1 MKTRLFVPPQWVDY
15 TWLCLLAAC
24 LLTAC
29 FTPTP
34 NLLRPNG
41 IALAPDGSL
50 YVMDRGNYRVV
61 HLAADGR
68 LLDAFGQLGT
78 GPTDIY
84 AGWDIAL
91 DSAGNIYI
99 CHTALREDGSGA
111 AYDEVKVF
119 TPAGRLARELNRQD
133 YQYDD
138 GVPRNTPYD
147 VTIDRQDRIYIAN
160 FGSTTLHVFNAHGE
174 ALGQFFGDYGSEDGQ
189 FQGLMA
195 VAIDDQRDLIYIT
208 DQVNSR
214 IQQFRRSVTVAGKLT
229 LTPVL
234 TFGEYGREPGQ
245 LAYPQYLAIDES
257 SGRVYVSDMANQRIQ
272 VFTDQGEYVT
282 QFSPLSSS
290 AVKTWQVMGLALG
303 QDGAVYAVDA
313 FNNVIWI
320 FEPDGRLRGRIE
332 VAP

>member
-1 MKTRLFVPPQWVDY
+1 MKTRLFVSPQWAGY
-15 TWLCLLAAC
+15 ALLCLLTVG

-29 FTPTP
+29 FAPP
-34 NLLRPNG
+34 PKLLRPNG
-41 IALAPDGSL
+41 IAIAPDGSL

-61 HLAADGR
+61 HLATNGR
-68 LLDAFGQLGT
+68 LLDAFGQLGI
-78 GPTDIY
+78 GPNDIY

-99 CHTALREDGSGA
+99 CHAALREDGNGT
-111 AYDEVKVF
+111 AYDGVKVF
-119 TPAGRLARELNRQD
+119 TPTGRLVRELNRQD

-147 VTIDRQDRIYIAN
+147 VAIDQQDRIYIAN
-160 FGSTTLHVFNAHGE
+160 FGSTTLQVFDAQGQS
-174 ALGQFFGDYGSEDGQ
+174 LGRFFGEQGSADGQ

-195 VAIDDQRDLIYIT
+195 VAIDNRRNLVYIT

-214 IQQFRRSVTVAGKLT
+214 IQQFRRNVSHTGELT
-229 LTPVL
+229 LTHNL

-245 LAYPQYLAIDES
+245 LAYPQYLAVDEP
-257 SGRVYVSDMANQRIQ
+257 SGRVYVSDRANQRIQ
-272 VFTDQGEYVT
+272 VFTDQGEYIT

-303 QDGAVYAVDA
+303 RDGAVYAVDA
-313 FNNVIWI
+313 FNNVVWI
-320 FEPDGRLRGRIE
+320 FEPDGRLRGQIE